1 MQKSVLINVV
11 IITKKLYGISRFLCG
26 KKKKEHSAFCQ
37 VGIVTL
43 NREKRVWARHVIIN
57 ILTHAFLSSV
67 GRYSIIH
74 FRSTHEDTEAQTLCQ

>member
-1 MQKSVLINVV
+1 MWEI
-11 IITKKLYGISRFLCG
+11 
-26 KKKKEHSAFCQ
+26 KKEHNAFCQ

-67 GRYSIIH
+67 GRYNTIH
-74 FRSTHEDTEAQTLCQ
+74 FCSTHEDTEAQDTLPVAKGDTGE